1 MLASL
6 LAPAT
11 AAATATLTGL
21 VTGLAL
27 IVAIGAQNAFVLRQ
41 GLARAHVGAVVA
53 ICLASDAVLIMAG
66 VAGVGALV
74 QQAGW
79 LLEVV
84 RWGGVAFLAV
94 FGLLSLRRA
103 ARPDVLRAA
112 ESGAGTRRRAVLT
125 ALALTWLNP
134 HVYLDT
140 VLFLGSVATTQGPD
154 ERWWFGLGAVLG
166 SAVWFLGLGYGAHR
180 AHRLLSRPRSWQVL
194 DALIGV
200 VMLLLAVTLARTDL
214 G

>member
-1 MLASL
+1 MPPSVLAV
-6 LAPAT
+6 A
-11 AAATATLTGL
+11 TGL
-21 VTGLAL
+21 VTGLVL

-53 ICLASDAVLIMAG
+53 VCLVSDAALILAG

-84 RWGGVAFLAV
+84 RWGGVAFLAT

-103 ARPDVLRAA
+103 AGPGVLRAA
-112 ESGAGTRRRAVLT
+112 DTGAGTRRRAVLT

-140 VLFLGSVATTQGPD
+140 VLFLGSVATTQGPG
-154 ERWWFGLGAVLG
+154 ERWWFGLGAVAA
-166 SAVWFLGLGYGAHR
+166 SAVWFVGLGYGARR
-180 AHRLLSRPRSWQVL
+180 AHQLLSRPRSWQVL
-194 DALIGV
+194 DASIGV
-200 VMLLLAVTLARTDL
+200 VMLLLAVTLARADL
-214 G
+214 GLHS